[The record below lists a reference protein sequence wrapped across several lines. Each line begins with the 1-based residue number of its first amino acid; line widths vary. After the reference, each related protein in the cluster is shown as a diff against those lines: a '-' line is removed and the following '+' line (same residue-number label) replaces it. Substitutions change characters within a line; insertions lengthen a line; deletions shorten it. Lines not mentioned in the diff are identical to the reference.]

1 MVRNN
6 RWGNAQ
12 PVSMGMRLFLDLS
25 VVMLF
30 TIAAVLVTGGGATSA
45 FLGALIGMF
54 VAEALS
60 RSLRERRTSSYPVAS
75 REAKSQ
81 V

>member
-1 MVRNN
+1 MVRNGY
-6 RWGNAQ
+6 RGNAQ
-12 PVSMGMRLFLDLS
+12 PMSMGLRLFLDLS

-30 TIAAVLVTGGGATSA
+30 TIAAVLVTGGGRTSA

-60 RSLRERRTSSYPVAS
+60 RSLRERRSSDYPVAS
-75 REAKSQ
+75 PEARPQ